1 MIFKKGGKIMKK
13 VKWLTTVLVVA
24 SIALGI
30 IGCSNTRLGVAP
42 GGLVKIPAGT
52 FQMGCKK
59 TGLYGNLVHEVTIT
73 KPFYIGEY
81 EVTQGEYEK
90 YCSYGYGKSVFGF
103 FEDPSPSAMFGDG
116 DQYPAYYVRWY
127 DALVYCNKRSMAEG
141 FTPCYSISDS
151 TDPEEW
157 GTVPSS
163 EDATWDSV
171 ICDWTANGYR
181 LPTEAEWE
189 YAARA
194 GDNTVNRFTYSGTR
208 YKIKLGDY
216 AWYKSNSNH
225 KTHEVGTKKANA
237 YGLYDMSGNVV
248 EWCWNW
254 HSFDYDVETEGG
266 SDPTGISA
274 GDCRVVRGGAW
285 DWDSDSSSVSYRGNF
300 HPCDR
305 YPDIDFRVVRSNVGS
320 LFY

>member
-30 IGCSNTRLGVAP
+30 IGCSNTRLGAAP
-42 GGLVKIPAGT
+42 GGLVKIPADT

-73 KPFYIGEY
+73 KPFYIGKY

-90 YCSYGYGKSVFGF
+90 YCSYGDGESLFGF

-116 DQYPAYYVRWY
+116 DQYPAYYVSWY

-151 TDPEEW
+151 TDPEKW
-157 GTVPSS
+157 GTVPAS

-181 LPTEAEWE
+181 LPTEAE
-189 YAARA
+189 
-194 GDNTVNRFTYSGTR
+194 
-208 YKIKLGDY
+208 
-216 AWYKSNSNH
+216 
-225 KTHEVGTKKANA
+225 
-237 YGLYDMSGNVV
+237 
-248 EWCWNW
+248 
-254 HSFDYDVETEGG
+254 
-266 SDPTGISA
+266 
-274 GDCRVVRGGAW
+274 
-285 DWDSDSSSVSYRGNF
+285 
-300 HPCDR
+300 
-305 YPDIDFRVVRSNVGS
+305 
-320 LFY
+320 